1 MSDASGMLY
10 VVATPIGNL
19 DDLSPRATATLIAV
33 DLILAEDTR
42 HSGRL
47 LRRLGA
53 GGAILSLHEHNED
66 QRIADVLQRLQQGQ
80 SIALISDAG
89 TPLVSDPGFRLVR
102 AIGEAGYGLVPVP
115 GACAAI
121 AALSVAGLPS
131 DRFAFEG
138 FVANRAGARRERLQ
152 QLAADARTLI
162 FYESPHRIA
171 AFLQDLCVAFGGERR
186 GFVARELTKLHETGY
201 RGTLDELSA
210 LAREDPNFSRGELV
224 IVVAGVTSAPAAD
237 QADLDATLAVL
248 LEEMPAKQ
256 AARVAARLL
265 GIGRNE
271 AYRRTLE
278 LKADKA

>member
-1 MSDASGMLY
+1 VSDASGMLY

-19 DDLSPRATATLIAV
+19 DDLSPRATATLIAA

-66 QRIADVLQRLQQGQ
+66 QR
-80 SIALISDAG
+80 ISDAG

-186 GFVARELTKLHETGY
+186 GFVARELTKLHETSY

-210 LAREDPNFSRGELV
+210 LARDDPNFSRGELV